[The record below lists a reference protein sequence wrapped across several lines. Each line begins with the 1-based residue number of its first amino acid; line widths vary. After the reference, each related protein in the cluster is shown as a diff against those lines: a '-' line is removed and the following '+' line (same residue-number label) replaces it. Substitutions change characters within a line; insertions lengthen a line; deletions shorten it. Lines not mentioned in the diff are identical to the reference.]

1 MRLSDYEV
9 GQLTDE
15 EIEKRYNIPGYFC
28 SFDKAKLLEKKYTE
42 FRDSAKNM
50 LDLYTDK
57 ENKID
62 NDKANVVS
70 DLLDKA
76 EELEFLTRLAK
87 PTSAPIY
94 NDINDNGGFNTMTT
108 SKFGISGKEYH
119 KDFFDQFKNGFRHA
133 QNFLKESVL
142 TQGGYLLPT
151 EFHDEIIKLLREKNI
166 LRQVSSVIQTGN
178 DRDLIIQATAPAA
191 AWISE
196 GQEIDLSDMTF
207 AKKTLKA
214 YKLATA
220 ISISNEL
227 LQDSFYNLED
237 FISNEFAEVIGQK
250 EEQAFFNGTGEGQPL
265 GLLPQINAD
274 SDTYIQ
280 ATGVAIVADDL
291 INLETA
297 LESSYKQNNAC
308 CWIMHPTTLAAVRK
322 LKDGNQQYIWQQA
335 ISEKSPTQLLGYP
348 VYTSSNLPT
357 ILDNTGEVV
366 VLFGD
371 FSKFIIG
378 QRGNIVFKPL
388 REIKALQDLSVFLM
402 LERVDCILSDKNA
415 VKGLKLQS
423 F

>member
-1 MRLSDYEV
+1 M
-9 GQLTDE
+9 
-15 EIEKRYNIPGYFC
+15 
-28 SFDKAKLLEKKYTE
+28 
-42 FRDSAKNM
+42 
-50 LDLYTDK
+50 
-57 ENKID
+57 
-62 NDKANVVS
+62 
-70 DLLDKA
+70 
-76 EELEFLTRLAK
+76 
-87 PTSAPIY
+87 
-94 NDINDNGGFNTMTT
+94 
-108 SKFGISGKEYH
+108 
-119 KDFFDQFKNGFRHA
+119 
-133 QNFLKESVL
+133 
-142 TQGGYLLPT
+142 
-151 EFHDEIIKLLREKNI
+151 HDEIIKLLRDKNI

-214 YKLATA
+214 HKLATA

-237 FISNEFAEVIGQK
+237 FISNEFAEVIGQE

-280 ATGVAIVADDL
+280 AASVAIAADDL

-297 LESSYKQNNAC
+297 LESSYKQNA

-322 LKDGNQQYIWQQA
+322 LKDGDQNYIWQQA
-335 ISEKSPTQLLGYP
+335 LTAKTPTQLLGYP